1 MNFEGAGHHK
11 RDPIQQKPTIGSIQS
26 MKKFAL
32 ASCMAALMGA
42 GIANAEQGPVPKGIP
57 HLDHVFVVM
66 MENHAYAQIA
76 GNPQAPFINSL
87 MAKANLAQNYF
98 AIAHPS
104 STNYLE
110 VVGGSNFNNLSDQYP
125 DWHNKKCTPN
135 LAPGHLTNTDVPST
149 GLVCPIAGTGTDAA
163 TPLLDPSMNETT
175 TPPLTNIN
183 GRLAIPAG
191 TKISGISI
199 ADQLVHEGK
208 SWKSYQE
215 GLPIQGA
222 DGVDVSDGFYIIG
235 APNAAG
241 VDVSTNFAALSTA
254 GNPVSAD
261 NVVFLYAVKHNPF
274 AYFASV
280 QEGRNR
286 ELSLAQVVSFEG
298 QHGLYADLKAGH
310 VPDLAFIAPNQCEDM
325 HGRGNGTAFCN
336 FDADDN
342 GTQTGLNPTLILQ
355 GDLAVQR
362 IVTAIKASPVWAE
375 SRSAIVILWDE
386 NDYSRITSNQV
397 VAIVDTNYG
406 EHRVQS
412 ERFYDHYSL
421 TKTLDAAFRLP
432 CLNHA
437 CDAGVEVMADLFQE

>member
-1 MNFEGAGHHK
+1 
-11 RDPIQQKPTIGSIQS
+11 
-26 MKKFAL
+26 MKKLVL
-32 ASCMAALMGA
+32 ASCLAGLMAAGA
-42 GIANAEQGPVPKGIP
+42 ANAEEGPVPQGIP

-66 MENHAYAQIA
+66 MENHAYGQIA

-87 MAKANLAQNYF
+87 LSKSNSAQNYF

-110 VVGGSNFNNLSDQYP
+110 VVGGSNFNDLSDQYP
-125 DWHNKKCTPN
+125 DWHNKHCTPN
-135 LAPGHLTNTDVPST
+135 IAPGHATNTDNPST
-149 GLVCPIAGTGTDAA
+149 GLVCPIAGVGTDAA
-163 TPLLDPSMNETT
+163 TPVVDTSMNETS

-183 GRLAIPAG
+183 GSLAIPAS
-191 TKISGISI
+191 TKITGISI
-199 ADQLVHEGK
+199 ADQLVREGK

-215 GLPIQGA
+215 GLPLIGA
-222 DGVDVSDGFYIIG
+222 DGVNVSDGFYSIG
-235 APNAAG
+235 GNNAAG
-241 VDVSTNFAALSTA
+241 ANVTSNFASLSTT
-254 GNPVSAD
+254 GNPVSAAD
-261 NVVFLYAVKHNPF
+261 VVYLYAVKHNPF

-286 ELSLAQVVSFEG
+286 ALSLDRIVSFEG
-298 QHGLYADLKAGH
+298 PQGLYADLKTGH

-336 FDADDN
+336 YDADDN
-342 GTQTGLNPTLILQ
+342 GSQSGLNPSLILQ

-362 IVTAIKASPVWAE
+362 IVTAIKASSVWSD

-386 NDYSRITSNQV
+386 NDYSRVTSNQV

-406 EHRVQS
+406 DHQVQS
-412 ERFYDHYSL
+412 AHFYDHYSL
-421 TKTLDAAFRLP
+421 TKTLDAAFKLP

-437 CDAGVEVMADLFQE
+437 CDAGVEVMSDLFHE

>member
-1 MNFEGAGHHK
+1 
-11 RDPIQQKPTIGSIQS
+11 

-32 ASCMAALMGA
+32 VSCIGALIAVGSAS
-42 GIANAEQGPVPKGIP
+42 AEQGPVPKGIP
-57 HLDHVFVVM
+57 HLDHVFVIM
-66 MENHAYAQIA
+66 MENHAYGQIA

-87 MAKANLAQNYF
+87 MTKANLAQNYF

-125 DWHNKKCTPN
+125 DWHNKNCAPN
-135 LAPGHLTNTDVPST
+135 LTPGHVTNTDVPST

-163 TPLLDPSMNETT
+163 APVLDNSMNETS
-175 TPPLTNIN
+175 TPPLTTIN
-183 GRLAIPAG
+183 GKLSIPAS

-215 GLPIQGA
+215 GLPIIGA
-222 DGVDVSDGFYIIG
+222 DGVNVSDGFYSEG
-235 APNAAG
+235 GPNAAG
-241 VDVSTNFAALSTA
+241 VSVSTNFAALSTT
-254 GNPVSAD
+254 GNPVSASD
-261 NVVFLYAVKHNPF
+261 IVFLYAVKHNPF

-280 QEGRNR
+280 QEGKDRA
-286 ELSLAQVVSFEG
+286 LSLDRVVSFEG
-298 QHGLYADLKAGH
+298 QHGLYADLKTSR
-310 VPDLAFIAPNQCEDM
+310 VPDLAFIAPNQCNDQ

-355 GDLAVQR
+355 GDLTVQR
-362 IVTAIKASPVWAE
+362 IVTAIKASPTWSE

-406 EHRVQS
+406 DHGIQS
-412 ERFYDHYSL
+412 AKFYDHYSL